1 MLRVPQARAILKL
14 FPWGKL
20 ELDGTFAESL
30 TRAYFDVLGAN
41 GYGYWS
47 EAGGSSPHQ
56 NQPNVMG
63 TNDNPLAI
71 SPARGY

>member
-1 MLRVPQARAILKL
+1 MLRVPQARATQAI
-14 FPWGKL
+14 
-20 ELDGTFAESL
+20 SL
-30 TRAYFDVLGAN
+30 GEIGIGQYLCRIPHTCFDVLGAN